1 MKANTKYF
9 GEVEI
14 EDDKILEFPNGI
26 IGFESLRKFAI
37 IYDVEK
43 GENVN
48 VSFLQSME
56 EPLLVIPVMNPLVV
70 KEDYNPT
77 VDDELLKPIGDPS
90 DEDMMVVVSMTVPA
104 DIKKMTVNLKAPF
117 IINTKDRKGAQIIVD
132 NPEYEIRFPI
142 YDILEANKQKA
153 GE

>member
-1 MKANTKYF
+1 M
-9 GEVEI
+9 
-14 EDDKILEFPNGI
+14 
-26 IGFESLRKFAI
+26 
-37 IYDVEK
+37 
-43 GENVN
+43 N

-90 DEDMMVVVSMTVPA
+90 DEDMMVVVSMTVPT

>member
-14 EDDKILEFPNGI
+14 EDEKILEFPNGI
-26 IGFESLRKFAI
+26 IGFEDLRKFAI

-77 VDDELLKPIGDPS
+77 VDDELLKPIGDPA
-90 DEDMMVVVSMTVPA
+90 DEDMMVVVSMTVPT

-117 IINTKDRKGAQIIVD
+117 IINTKDRKGSQIIVD

>member
-117 IINTKDRKGAQIIVD
+117 IINTKDRQGAQIIVD

>member
-14 EDDKILEFPNGI
+14 EDEKILEFPNGI
-26 IGFESLRKFAI
+26 IGFEDLRKFAI

-90 DEDMMVVVSMTVPA
+90 DEDMMVVVSMTVPT